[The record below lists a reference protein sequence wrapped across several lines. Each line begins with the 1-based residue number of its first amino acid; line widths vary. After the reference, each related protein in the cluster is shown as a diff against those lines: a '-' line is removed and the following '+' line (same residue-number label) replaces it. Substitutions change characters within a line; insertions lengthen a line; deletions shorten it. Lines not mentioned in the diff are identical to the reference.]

1 MNHQEESLEERLDK
15 NSDNH
20 REKSLAS
27 TFKNWGKDA
36 GIRVGTAAA
45 NAYHFVT
52 ATPARMILVAGT
64 TLSLLTGI
72 GVSKIMD
79 YKSTHRPVHFTPY
92 ITQGESEDVMLD
104 ISRGISDLNNRLGSL
119 YVQFTGASSESAPDD
134 SNLKRIVNE
143 EIEQAQSIIALIS
156 RAQEYM
162 GPFAPHINA
171 LRNGGRRLDS
181 SFNHRKRDEYHTEYH
196 TETDRVCT
204 GSGENEV
211 CTDVTRIVSEEVYDY
226 TDHYWTFSD
235 AQANA
240 ALREEFLPALDKLK
254 KHPLKTISYNQL
266 RQTEVPEKDALG
278 REVTNREEYLQEANE
293 WLDKGLAAKQNALAR
308 IEVVAENGYVREMLI
323 DAQSPQGFTGLSSYP
338 TSTHVRNYCSHC
350 DEDGA
355 PRGYLILKRID
366 DVADRYTKP
375 YSEMLVVFSAAP
387 PHLQNV
393 ITELGLIR
401 DKLDTEKTITAD
413 DILRAAD
420 RSTEAYLTMVPGSVT
435 TAPTAGE
442 RFWWPFG
449 VTIGLLLLTGIGT
462 GIAAS
467 QDNYTPRYRGN
478 FRRW

>member
-1 MNHQEESLEERLDK
+1 MNKSEESLEERLDQ

-20 REKSLAS
+20 REKSLS
-27 TFKNWGKDA
+27 SPFKNLGKNV
-36 GIRVGTAAA
+36 GIKVGTAAA

-52 ATPARMILVAGT
+52 ETPARMILVAGT
-64 TLSLLTGI
+64 TLSLLA
-72 GVSKIMD
+72 GVGASKIMD
-79 YKSTHRPVHFTPY
+79 YKSTHRLVHFTPY
-92 ITQGESEDVMLD
+92 TAQGESENVMLD
-104 ISRGISDLNNRLGSL
+104 ISRGISDLNNQLGLL
-119 YVQFTGASSESAPDD
+119 YVQFASEENVPDD
-134 SNLKRIVNE
+134 RNLKRIVKE

-156 RAQEYM
+156 QAQDYM
-162 GPFAPHINA
+162 SRFAPHINA

-181 SFNHRKRDEYHTEYH
+181 SFNHRKRDEYHTECH

-204 GSGENEV
+204 GSGENEICTPVTKLV
-211 CTDVTRIVSEEVYDY
+211 CDDVYDY
-226 TDHYWTFSD
+226 TDHYWTFSG

-240 ALREEFLPALDKLK
+240 ALREEFLPALESLK

-278 REVTNREEYLQEANE
+278 REIANGEEYLQEANE

-308 IEVVAENGYVREMLI
+308 IEVVSENGYVREMLI
-323 DAQSPQGFTGLSSYP
+323 DAQSPQGFTGLSTYP
-338 TSTHVRNYCSHC
+338 TSAHARNYCSRC

-355 PRGYLILKRID
+355 PRGYLTLKRID
-366 DVADRYTKP
+366 DVTDRYTKP
-375 YSEMLVVFSAAP
+375 YGEMLVVFSAAP
-387 PHLQNV
+387 PHLQDV

-420 RSTEAYLTMVPGSVT
+420 RSTDAYLTMVPGSVT

-449 VTIGLLLLTGIGT
+449 VTMGLLLLTGIGT

-467 QDNYTPRYRGN
+467 QENYTPRYRGD

>member
-1 MNHQEESLEERLDK
+1 MNKSEESLEERLDQ
-15 NSDNH
+15 NSDNL
-20 REKSLAS
+20 REKSLSS
-27 TFKNWGKDA
+27 TFKNWRKNA
-36 GIRVGTAAA
+36 GIKVGTVAA

-64 TLSLLTGI
+64 TLSLLAGV

-79 YKSTHRPVHFTPY
+79 YKSTHRAVHFAPY
-92 ITQGESEDVMLD
+92 TAQGESEDVMLD
-104 ISRGISDLNNRLGSL
+104 ISRGISDLNNRLGLL
-119 YVQFTGASSESAPDD
+119 YVQFASDENVPDD
-134 SNLKRIVNE
+134 HNLKSIVNE
-143 EIEQAQSIIALIS
+143 EIERAQSIIALIS
-156 RAQEYM
+156 RAQDYIS
-162 GPFAPHINA
+162 PFAPHINT

-181 SFNHRKRDEYHTEYH
+181 SFGHRKRDEYHTEYH
-196 TETDRVCT
+196 TETDRVCS

-240 ALREEFLPALDKLK
+240 ALREEFLPALEKLK

-266 RQTEVPEKDALG
+266 RRTEVPEKDALG
-278 REVTNREEYLQEANE
+278 REIENGEEYLQGANE

-308 IEVVAENGYVREMLI
+308 IEVVSENGYVREMLI
-323 DAQSPQGFTGLSSYP
+323 DAQSPQGFTGLSTYP
-338 TSTHVRNYCSHC
+338 TSTHVRNFCSRC

-355 PRGYLILKRID
+355 PRGYITLKRID
-366 DVADRYTKP
+366 DVTDRYAKP
-375 YSEMLVVFSAAP
+375 YGEMLVVFSAAP

-401 DKLDTEKTITAD
+401 EKLDTKKTITAD

-449 VTIGLLLLTGIGT
+449 VTMGLLLLTGIGT

-467 QDNYTPRYRGN
+467 QDNYTPRYRRD
-478 FRRW
+478 FRKW